1 MSLIQEVE
9 LLKNIPLFSKI
20 DPSKLKLLA
29 FTSERLTYGEGQ
41 VLVRQGDPG
50 DAAYIIIEGRASVLI
65 DTEGGRVE
73 VFKLARGDIFGEIAI
88 LIDVPRTATVQ
99 ATETVT
105 ALRVSKETFFR
116 LLGDFPQIAVE
127 IMRELARRLE
137 TANARLRET
146 LAEHRGS

>member
-73 VFKLARGDIFGEIAI
+73 VGLQVA
-88 LIDVPRTATVQ
+88 P
-99 ATETVT
+99 
-105 ALRVSKETFFR
+105 
-116 LLGDFPQIAVE
+116 
-127 IMRELARRLE
+127 
-137 TANARLRET
+137 
-146 LAEHRGS
+146 

>member
-50 DAAYIIIEGRASVLI
+50 DGAYIIIEGRASVLI